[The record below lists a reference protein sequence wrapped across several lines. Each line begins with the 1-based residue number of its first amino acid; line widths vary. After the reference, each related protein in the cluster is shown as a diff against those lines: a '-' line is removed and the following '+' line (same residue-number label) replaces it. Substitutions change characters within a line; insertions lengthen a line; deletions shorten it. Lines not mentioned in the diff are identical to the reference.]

1 MDSVYF
7 FIYFYLFITGSCV
20 GSFANA
26 VVCRIPKGIS
36 IAKGRSYCESCQTSL
51 RWYDLI
57 PIISYILLRGK
68 CRYCKKQISFK
79 HLLFECFGGLLFML
93 SFYCFGLTIETVLMF
108 FIIMVLTVIAIID
121 YQKMNIYLST
131 ILTLF
136 ILVIVYRFFI
146 QIDFMTLLIGGLC
159 ISVPMFIFNLI
170 IPYSFGFGDIELM
183 FVSGLLLGW
192 KNNLLAGFIGI
203 IIGGIYAGYLLLRHK
218 VEADGHIAFGPFLVL
233 GIITS
238 LFYGT
243 EIITWYL
250 SLFNY

>member
-108 FIIMVLTVIAIID
+108 FIIMVLTATAPRIIRLQLCVIS
-121 YQKMNIYLST
+121 N
-131 ILTLF
+131 
-136 ILVIVYRFFI
+136 
-146 QIDFMTLLIGGLC
+146 
-159 ISVPMFIFNLI
+159 
-170 IPYSFGFGDIELM
+170 
-183 FVSGLLLGW
+183 GW
-192 KNNLLAGFIGI
+192 
-203 IIGGIYAGYLLLRHK
+203 
-218 VEADGHIAFGPFLVL
+218 
-233 GIITS
+233 
-238 LFYGT
+238 
-243 EIITWYL
+243 
-250 SLFNY
+250 

>member
-20 GSFANA
+20 ASFANA
-26 VVCRIPKGIS
+26 VVYRIPKGIS
-36 IAKGRSYCESCQTSL
+36 VVKGRSYCESCQINL
-51 RWYDLI
+51 QWYDLI

-68 CRYCKKQISFK
+68 CRYCQNHISFK
-79 HLLFECFGGLLFML
+79 HFLFECFGGLLFML
-93 SFYCFGLTIETVLMF
+93 SFYWFGLTVETVLVF
-108 FIIMVLTVIAIID
+108 FIIMVLAVIAIID
-121 YQKMNIYLST
+121 YQTMDIYLST
-131 ILTLF
+131 VLTLL
-136 ILVIVYRFFI
+136 ILVIVYQIFI

-159 ISVPMFIFNLI
+159 ISIPMLIFNLI
-170 IPYSFGFGDIELM
+170 IPSSFGFGDIELM

-192 KNNLLAGFIGI
+192 KNNLLAAFIGI
-203 IIGGIYAGYLLLRHK
+203 VIGGIYAGYLLLRHK
-218 VEADGHIAFGPFLVL
+218 VEANGHIAFGPFLII

-243 EIITWYL
+243 EIIIWYL

>member
-1 MDSVYF
+1 
-7 FIYFYLFITGSCV
+7 
-20 GSFANA
+20 
-26 VVCRIPKGIS
+26 
-36 IAKGRSYCESCQTSL
+36 
-51 RWYDLI
+51 
-57 PIISYILLRGK
+57 
-68 CRYCKKQISFK
+68 
-79 HLLFECFGGLLFML
+79 ML

-121 YQKMNIYLST
+121 YQTMNIYLST

-146 QIDFMTLLIGGLC
+146 QIEFMTLLIGGLC

-170 IPYSFGFGDIELM
+170 IPSSFGFGDIELM

>member
-1 MDSVYF
+1 
-7 FIYFYLFITGSCV
+7 
-20 GSFANA
+20 
-26 VVCRIPKGIS
+26 
-36 IAKGRSYCESCQTSL
+36 
-51 RWYDLI
+51 
-57 PIISYILLRGK
+57 
-68 CRYCKKQISFK
+68 
-79 HLLFECFGGLLFML
+79 
-93 SFYCFGLTIETVLMF
+93 
-108 FIIMVLTVIAIID
+108 
-121 YQKMNIYLST
+121 
-131 ILTLF
+131 
-136 ILVIVYRFFI
+136 
-146 QIDFMTLLIGGLC
+146 
-159 ISVPMFIFNLI
+159 MFIFNLI
-170 IPYSFGFGDIELM
+170 IPSSFGFGDIELI